1 MTIIF
6 TRFMAWL
13 NTCSSARVHVM
24 RTMATFLTTL
34 CLFWQSAVHAGVAT
48 QILNGL
54 EQSHA
59 LMHFLGISHHHHQD
73 ESDELTTHRH
83 DTTQEN
89 SDETLNVHQDA
100 SAQSQKHILVDFGIY
115 LPAIVE
121 DSLKLPTFLVWQV
134 NLSSDTISWSSAELK
149 LIERPPRHLV

>member
-1 MTIIF
+1 
-6 TRFMAWL
+6 
-13 NTCSSARVHVM
+13 M
-24 RTMATFLTTL
+24 RNLAIFLTTL
-34 CLFWQSAVHAGVAT
+34 CLFWQSAVYAGVAT

-73 ESDELTTHRH
+73 ESDELTAHKH

-89 SDETLNVHQDA
+89 SDETLSVHQDA

-121 DSLKLPTFLVWQV
+121 DSLKFSTGKTTFYQIQPLGHQPNLDSSNALLG
-134 NLSSDTISWSSAELK
+134 NLSK
-149 LIERPPRHLV
+149 